1 MNPCCC
7 MSLRTGGM
15 IIGVLEIILF
25 ALGFVTYGG
34 TVAGMAY
41 AHSLNSTALEH
52 ALNQTKITVGD
63 SDPMQVTDYQGIF
76 VICTLM
82 TVVCLVQLLVGIILV
97 VGIKKESL
105 TLLKTWMGV
114 KCLALMLS
122 GAMMIVSMQHK
133 FSDASSVIT
142 DFLTVMIGIY
152 CFVVVFCLAQE
163 YKKGGNGSTVALHR
177 KT

>member
-1 MNPCCC
+1 
-7 MSLRTGGM
+7 M
-15 IIGVLEIILF
+15 IIGVLEIVLF

-41 AHSLNSTALEH
+41 AHSVNSTALEH

-76 VICTLM
+76 VICILM
-82 TVVCLVQLLVGIILV
+82 TIVCLVQLVVGIILV
-97 VGIKKESL
+97 VGIRKESL

-122 GAMMIVSMQHK
+122 GVMMIVSMQHK
-133 FSDASSVIT
+133 YSDASSVVT
-142 DFLTVMIGIY
+142 DFLTVILGIY
-152 CFVVVFCLAQE
+152 CFVVVYSLAQE
-163 YKKGGNGSTVALHR
+163 YKRGGTGSTAALHR